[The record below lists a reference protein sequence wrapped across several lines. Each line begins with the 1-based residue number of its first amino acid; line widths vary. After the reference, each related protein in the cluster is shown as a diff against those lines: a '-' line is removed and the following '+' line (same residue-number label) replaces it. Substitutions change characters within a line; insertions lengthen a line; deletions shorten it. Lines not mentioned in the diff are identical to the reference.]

1 MPTSARDL
9 AELAAHFE
17 LCDRDG
23 DQRIS
28 YAEFVEL
35 LGNLEAGMADEEMRL
50 GFKEIDSNRN
60 GVISFDEFQRWW
72 LEDFA

>member
-1 MPTSARDL
+1 MATSARDL
-9 AELAAHFE
+9 QELVEHFE

-35 LGNLEAGMADEEMRL
+35 LGNLEAGMSDEEMRL
-50 GFKEIDSNRN
+50 GFREIDANRN
-60 GVISFDEFQRWW
+60 GVISFEEFRRWW
-72 LEDFA
+72 LEDLA